1 MNECG
6 KRCWTEINLSAIIEN
21 YRIYKSNL
29 LENQKVMAVV
39 KADAYGHGDVEVAAA
54 LQKEGVQDFAVAT
67 VDEAVN
73 LRKSGISGQI
83 LILGYTPIC
92 EVDSLLAYDITQAI
106 PDEVYAQRLCKVSG
120 AKDVKVHFVLDTGMN
135 RIGLDAD
142 NPVYCE
148 NVIRKYYDKFNV
160 SGIFT
165 HLCVADCDDENSV
178 EFTKGQIAKFEA
190 VVQKTEDLHIPFV
203 HCLNS
208 AGGAGGYLKNQSV
221 SAYNGGAVVVGAAQ
235 AASSV
240 GEVSVNAVSGKNGGT
255 GGGGGGYHGSGGVG
269 DGISKYPFGDESYS
283 LWTGKPHCGG
293 GGGGAIG
300 SNYEAFERAY
310 DGGKGGTNGG
320 SGAESKPD
328 NNLGRPGYG
337 GSGGSYGGA
346 AGASASDMELASG
359 GSATYYGSG
368 GGGGAYYYYVYSE
381 ETKSVTSS
389 GGSGYQGI
397 VYMRIPVIQ

>member
-1 MNECG
+1 MKELS
-6 KRCWTEINLSAIIEN
+6 KRCWTEINLSAIIGN

-106 PDEVYAQRLCKVSG
+106 PDEVYAQRLCEVSG

-208 AGGAGGYLKNQSV
+208 AGGLWNGCERSVFARLGIILYGLKPDYKNILPKGIVPGLSWFSV
-221 SAYNGGAVVVGAAQ
+221 
-235 AASSV
+235 
-240 GEVSVNAVSGKNGGT
+240 VSVVKSVRAGESIGYGRSFVAKKDMKIATVCAGYADGYNRLLSNNFYVLINGKRAAITGRVCMDQFMVDVSDIPDVEMGSKVVLIGKSGDEVITADDMAARIGT
-255 GGGGGGYHGSGGVG
+255 IGYEIVC
-269 DGISKYPFGDESYS
+269 DISKRV
-283 LWTGKPHCGG
+283 K
-293 GGGGAIG
+293 
-300 SNYEAFERAY
+300 
-310 DGGKGGTNGG
+310 
-320 SGAESKPD
+320 
-328 NNLGRPGYG
+328 
-337 GSGGSYGGA
+337 
-346 AGASASDMELASG
+346 
-359 GSATYYGSG
+359 
-368 GGGGAYYYYVYSE
+368 
-381 ETKSVTSS
+381 
-389 GGSGYQGI
+389 
-397 VYMRIPVIQ
+397 RIFV